1 MGISEVVVANLEL
14 KGENE
19 ISIFVICIL
28 GIIIYLDVIPIR
40 KWYHIFKVKIYGKYT
55 RLKIYMILVVD
66 RIFQY

>member
-40 KWYHIFKVKIYGKYT
+40 KWYHIFKASVKRNVTVIY
-55 RLKIYMILVVD
+55 
-66 RIFQY
+66 